1 MQNLYYNIAKISL
14 DERREVQKTIKFLQ
28 ENGELKIIETPL
40 DIELE
45 IPHIAY
51 IEVKKDDSKALLF
64 TNPICRRTN
73 QTFKIPIFMN
83 LFGSFR
89 RLELLGIDAKM
100 ISQSV
105 SDFTRLSAPKNWRDL
120 LSKIRLFSQLRFL
133 RPKKLRDSWSKTHKI
148 IPKDKVDL
156 FSLPILKTWEN
167 DGGRFI
173 TAGQIYTH
181 SLDNSMKNLGMYRLQ
196 IYDKNHLGMHF
207 QIHKDSMIFFDEY
220 KKAGR
225 KMPVSVAIGGD
236 PLYTWCAQAPLP
248 LGAFELMLY
257 GFIRKIRPRLRKCNT
272 NDIFVPHDCDI
283 IIEGF
288 IDPQN
293 MRDEGPFGDHTG
305 YYTPIEKYPVMEVE
319 NILLKENAVYLG
331 AVVGKPPLEDKYL
344 GYATER
350 IFLPLLQTT
359 SPALIDYYMP
369 ENGVFHNLILAKIAP
384 KYPAHAQQI
393 MHGFWAM
400 GQMSFVKHAI
410 FVPQSA
416 PELTNH
422 SAITEFILNNFDI
435 NELFISQ
442 GIVDALDH
450 SSPKF
455 AQGGKL
461 GIDCTNGAPTYE
473 SPQILSDDLLLAK
486 IAQNYSEAVVLR
498 QYFTHTKNPL
508 ILLGVE
514 KKSRV
519 LEHINAF
526 DCAYCRIVF
535 VVDSCDND
543 LENHYMCLWR
553 ITNNIDAKRD
563 IIVQNNVAL
572 IDATRKGALENFTR
586 EWPKDVDCNVEVL
599 ARLVDLEL
607 IDKSLWRKF
616 YIDKSYQT
624 KG

>member
-1 MQNLYYNIAKISL
+1 M
-14 DERREVQKTIKFLQ
+14 QKTIKFLQ
-28 ENGELKIIETPL
+28 ECGELKIIDEPL

-73 QTFKIPIFMN
+73 QSFKIPVFMN

-89 RLELLGIDAKM
+89 RLELLGINAES
-100 ISQSV
+100 ISQNI
-105 SDFTRLSAPKNWRDL
+105 SDFTRLTAPKNLRGW
-120 LSKIRLFSQLRFL
+120 LSKIRLFSQLRYL
-133 RPKKLRDSWSKTHKI
+133 RPKKLRDSWHKTHKI

-248 LGAFELMLY
+248 LGMFELMLY
-257 GFIRKIRPRLRKCNT
+257 GFIRKIRPKLRKCQS

-288 IDPQN
+288 IDPN
-293 MRDEGPFGDHTG
+293 DMRDEGPFGDHTG

-384 KYPAHAQQI
+384 KYPSHAQQI

-422 SAITEFILNNFDI
+422 SEIAEFILNNFDI

-461 GIDCTNGAPTYE
+461 GVDCTNGAPTYE
-473 SPQILSDDLLLAK
+473 SPQILSDDALLAK

-508 ILLGVE
+508 ILLGID

-519 LEHINAF
+519 LGHIGAF
-526 DCAYCRIVF
+526 HSAHCRIVF
-535 VVDSCDND
+535 VLDSCDND
-543 LENHYMCLWR
+543 LENPYMCLWR
-553 ITNNIDAKRD
+553 VANNIDAKRD
-563 IIVQNNVAL
+563 IVVQNNVAL
-572 IDATRKGALENFTR
+572 VDATRKGAIDDFTR
-586 EWPKDVDCNVEVL
+586 EWPKDVDCNAEVL
-599 ARLVDLEL
+599 ARLVDLGL